1 MRSAHLSF
9 IGRRILNIGGENKEF
24 HRMDAHIAWADKM
37 VHLYSDQSNIVD
49 F

>member
-9 IGRRILNIGGENKEF
+9 IGRRILNIGENKEF